1 LFVLH
6 VGEELLGFEQ
16 HKIVIRR
23 NSDMNVQKYAR
34 IAGVLFLFSLV
45 AGGFGEAY
53 VPAKLIVSGD
63 AAATV
68 ANLRNFD
75 FLYRLGFAAFLIE
88 SLCDIALALIL
99 YALLKPVSKELSLL
113 AAFFGL
119 MGTATFAFA
128 ELFYFAPLLIMRGA
142 GYLQTFSPDQLNSL
156 ALLSL
161 KFYGFAGMIFT
172 AYYGMAWIV
181 RAYLMF
187 RSGYL
192 PRFLGVLMAVGGI
205 GFVVRNF
212 LLILAPAYASDVLLM
227 LMFPG
232 GLILTVWLL
241 WKGVDVSKWNAKVKA
256 VHAS

>member
-1 LFVLH
+1 
-6 VGEELLGFEQ
+6 
-16 HKIVIRR
+16 
-23 NSDMNVQKYAR
+23 MNVQKYAR

-53 VPAKLIVSGD
+53 VPSKLIVSGD

-68 ANLRNFD
+68 ANIRNFD
-75 FLYRLGFAAFLIE
+75 FMYRLGFAAFLIE

-99 YALLKPVSKELSLL
+99 YALLKPVSKELSLM

-119 MGTATFAFA
+119 MGTALFAFA
-128 ELFYFAPLLIMRGA
+128 ELFYFAPLLITRGA

-156 ALLSL
+156 VLLSL

-172 AYYGMAWIV
+172 AYYGMAWLV
-181 RAYLMF
+181 RAVLMF
-187 RSGYL
+187 HSGYL
-192 PRFLGVLMAVGGI
+192 PKFLAVLMAIGGI

-212 LLILAPAYASDVLLM
+212 LMILAPAYASDVLLM

-241 WKGVDVSKWNAKVKA
+241 WKGVDVAKWNAKVQA
-256 VHAS
+256 AHA

>member
-1 LFVLH
+1 
-6 VGEELLGFEQ
+6 
-16 HKIVIRR
+16 
-23 NSDMNVQKYAR
+23 MNVQRYAR

-53 VPAKLIVSGD
+53 VPSKLIVSGD

-68 ANLRNFD
+68 ANPRNFD
-75 FLYRLGFAAFLIE
+75 FLYRLGFAGFLIE

-119 MGTATFAFA
+119 MGTALFAFA
-128 ELFYFAPLLIMRGA
+128 ELFYFAPLLIMGRA
-142 GYLQTFSPDQLNSL
+142 YLNTFTPDQLNAL
-156 ALLSL
+156 VLLSM
-161 KFYGFAGMIFT
+161 KFYGYAGMIFT

-181 RAYLMF
+181 RSYLIF
-187 RSGYL
+187 RSSYL
-192 PRFLGVLMAVGGI
+192 PKFLGVLMAIGGI

-232 GLILTVWLL
+232 GLIMTVWLL
-241 WKGVDVSKWNAKVKA
+241 VKGVNVQKWNAKVNA
-256 VHAS
+256 ARAS

>member
-1 LFVLH
+1 
-6 VGEELLGFEQ
+6 
-16 HKIVIRR
+16 
-23 NSDMNVQKYAR
+23 MNVQRYAR
-34 IAGVLFLFSLV
+34 IAGVLFLLSMV

-53 VPAKLIVSGD
+53 VPSKLIVSAD
-63 AAATV
+63 AAATA
-68 ANLRNFD
+68 ANIRNFD

-88 SLCDIALALIL
+88 SLCDITLVLIL

-119 MGTATFAFA
+119 IGTALFAFA
-128 ELFYFAPLLIMRGA
+128 ELFYFAPPLILGRA
-142 GYLQTFSPDQLNSL
+142 YLNTFTPDQLNSL

-161 KFYGFAGMIFT
+161 KFYGYAGMIFT
-172 AYYGMAWIV
+172 AYYGMSWIV
-181 RAYLMF
+181 RAYLIF

-192 PRFLGVLMAVGGI
+192 PKLLGVLMAIGGI

-232 GLILTVWLL
+232 GLTMTVWLL
-241 WKGVDVSKWNAKVKA
+241 VKGVNVQKWNAKVNA
-256 VHAS
+256 ARAS

>member
-1 LFVLH
+1 
-6 VGEELLGFEQ
+6 
-16 HKIVIRR
+16 
-23 NSDMNVQKYAR
+23 MNVQRYAR
-34 IAGVLFLFSLV
+34 VAGVLFLLSLV

-53 VPAKLIVSGD
+53 VPSRLIVGAD

-68 ANLRNFD
+68 ANIKNFD

-88 SLCDIALALIL
+88 SLCDTALALIL
-99 YALLKPVSKELSLL
+99 YVLLKPVNKQLSLL

-119 MGTATFAFA
+119 MATATFAFA
-128 ELFYFAPLLIMRGA
+128 ELFYFAPQLILGRA
-142 GYLQTFSPDQLNSL
+142 YLNNFTPDQVNSL

-161 KFYGFAGMIFT
+161 KFYGYAGMIFT

-181 RAYLMF
+181 RSYLIF
-187 RSGYL
+187 RSSYL
-192 PRFLGVLMAVGGI
+192 PKFLSVLMAIGGI

-232 GLILTVWLL
+232 GLIMTVWLL
-241 WKGVDVSKWNAKVKA
+241 LKGVNVQKWNAKVSA
-256 VHAS
+256 ARAS

>member
-1 LFVLH
+1 
-6 VGEELLGFEQ
+6 
-16 HKIVIRR
+16 
-23 NSDMNVQKYAR
+23 MNVQKYAR
-34 IAGVLFLFSLV
+34 IAGFLFLFSLV

-53 VPAKLIVSGD
+53 VPSKLIVSGD

-75 FLYRLGFAAFLIE
+75 FLYRLGFAGFLIE

-119 MGTATFAFA
+119 MGTALFAFA
-128 ELFYFAPLLIMRGA
+128 ELFYFAPLLIIRGT

-161 KFYGFAGMIFT
+161 KFYGFGGMIFT

-187 RSGYL
+187 RS
-192 PRFLGVLMAVGGI
+192 A
-205 GFVVRNF
+205 
-212 LLILAPAYASDVLLM
+212 
-227 LMFPG
+227 
-232 GLILTVWLL
+232 T
-241 WKGVDVSKWNAKVKA
+241 
-256 VHAS
+256 

>member
-1 LFVLH
+1 
-6 VGEELLGFEQ
+6 
-16 HKIVIRR
+16 
-23 NSDMNVQKYAR
+23 MNVQKYAR
-34 IAGVLFLFSLV
+34 IAGILFLFSLV

-53 VPAKLIVSGD
+53 VPSKLIVSGD

-68 ANLRNFD
+68 ANLRNFE

-119 MGTATFAFA
+119 IGTALFAFA
-128 ELFYFAPLLIMRGA
+128 ELFYFAPLVIMRGA

-156 ALLSL
+156 ILLSL

-172 AYYGMAWIV
+172 AYYGMGWIV
-181 RAYLMF
+181 RAVLMF
-187 RSGYL
+187 HSGYL
-192 PRFLGVLMAVGGI
+192 PKFLAVLMAVGGI

-212 LLILAPAYASDVLLM
+212 LMILAPAYASDVLLM

-232 GLILTVWLL
+232 GLILTFWLL
-241 WKGVDVSKWNAKVKA
+241 WKGVDVAKWNAKVKA
-256 VHAS
+256 AHE